1 VIAEADVVL
10 VRRGYA
16 SKRRWAT
23 PPVDRSWDD
32 SVAGFVAARRWS
44 RSSGK
49 SIRWGVAKCD
59 LQRAAVDGLPLR
71 RIDEVRL
78 QTLRSRRLTS
88 ALSGRLPP
96 RPARC
101 VRMRSE
107 CARRFAFR
115 FISHGPL
122 QRIVRRLRRARN
134 ALKPKLTSV
143 TSSAYSQK
151 CIAANTS
158 SAGIEV
164 SRTNKK
170 QTIEMVAAATVPTS
184 RMSAVRAIIVAK
196 TVPIEVSTKIVTI
209 DRSDSKDGVVWHACR
224 PYGRGGGKPFI
235 WANCHN
241 SFPVKHESSAR
252 DKPNA

>member
-1 VIAEADVVL
+1 MRSECARRLPFRFISHGPLQRVVRRSATVIAEADVVL

-122 QRIVRRLRRARN
+122 QRIVRR
-134 ALKPKLTSV
+134 S
-143 TSSAYSQK
+143 
-151 CIAANTS
+151 
-158 SAGIEV
+158 
-164 SRTNKK
+164 
-170 QTIEMVAAATVPTS
+170 ATVIS
-184 RMSAVRAIIVAK
+184 EADVVLVRRGYASKRRWATPPV
-196 TVPIEVSTKIVTI
+196 
-209 DRSDSKDGVVWHACR
+209 DRS
-224 PYGRGGGKPFI
+224 
-235 WANCHN
+235 
-241 SFPVKHESSAR
+241 
-252 DKPNA
+252 